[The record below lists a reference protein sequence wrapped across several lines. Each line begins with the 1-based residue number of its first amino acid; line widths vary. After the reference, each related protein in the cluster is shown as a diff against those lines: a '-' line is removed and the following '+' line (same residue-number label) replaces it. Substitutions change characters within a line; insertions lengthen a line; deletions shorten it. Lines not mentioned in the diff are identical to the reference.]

1 MEKEQNKSLT
11 SSKRGDPT
19 MPNSSI
25 FALQA
30 LKGVLLENERVKDEL
45 HQVIHSALQNYYEL
59 SKYQHKML
67 GGNERAQLE
76 GKINTKIDESMAELK
91 DI

>member
-1 MEKEQNKSLT
+1 
-11 SSKRGDPT
+11 

-25 FALQA
+25 YALQA
-30 LKGVLLENERVKDEL
+30 LKGILLENERVKDEL
-45 HQVIHSALQNYYEL
+45 HQVIHSALRNYYEL

-67 GGNERAQLE
+67 AGNERAQLE